1 MLVRVSSVGSVS
13 GEPNDFHCFLAA
25 WVWASLDL
33 SVLPSRPRLLV
44 LHDLGASF
52 RFPSSCL
59 TEEMA

>member
-1 MLVRVSSVGSVS
+1 MTSIVSW
-13 GEPNDFHCFLAA
+13 LRQ
-25 WVWASLDL
+25 VWASLDL

-59 TEEMA
+59 TEEVA